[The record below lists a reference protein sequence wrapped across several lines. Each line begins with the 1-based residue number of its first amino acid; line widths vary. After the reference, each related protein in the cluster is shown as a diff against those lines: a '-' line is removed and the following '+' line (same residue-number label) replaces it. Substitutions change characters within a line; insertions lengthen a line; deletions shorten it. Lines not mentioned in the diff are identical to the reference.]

1 MSMSA
6 PQRMQRMLIPSS
18 FIASDSNAGRR
29 IGAMIAAVVLAAG
42 KSTRMGRTKA
52 LLPLGS
58 DTFLTRIL
66 ESMRDAGVSDVVVVL
81 GHEAREI
88 SAALERGNR
97 VPRIV
102 VNEAYE
108 TGQFSSVLAGLS
120 VVDTADVSAMLLTL
134 VDVPMVAPETIRAV
148 IARHQATGAPIV
160 RPVKGSLHGH
170 PVLIDRAL
178 FGAVRSADP
187 SAGLKPIVRAHASAA
202 GDVEVGDA
210 GAFLDIDTPDDY
222 ARLMGG

>member
-1 MSMSA
+1 M
-6 PQRMQRMLIPSS
+6 
-18 FIASDSNAGRR
+18 
-29 IGAMIAAVVLAAG
+29 IGAVVLAAG

-58 DTFLTRIL
+58 DTFLTRIVKSL
-66 ESMRDAGVSDVVVVL
+66 HDAGIAELVVVL
-81 GHEAREI
+81 GHDAGRI
-88 SAALERGNR
+88 SAALERSDR
-97 VPRIV
+97 PPRIV

-120 VVDTADVSAMLLTL
+120 ALETAGATAMLLTL
-134 VDVPMVAPETIRAV
+134 VDVPLVAPDTIRAV
-148 IARHQATGAPIV
+148 VARHRATGAPIV

-178 FGAVRSADP
+178 FGAVRAADP
-187 SAGLKPIVRAHASAA
+187 STGIKPIVRAHASAA
-202 GDVEVGDA
+202 GDVEVDDA

-222 ARLMGG
+222 ARVSAG